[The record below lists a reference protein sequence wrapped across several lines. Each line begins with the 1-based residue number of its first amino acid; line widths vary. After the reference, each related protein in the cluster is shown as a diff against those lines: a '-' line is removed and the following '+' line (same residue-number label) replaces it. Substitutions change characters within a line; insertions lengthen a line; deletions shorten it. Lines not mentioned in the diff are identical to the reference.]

1 MRGASLLCP
10 QKQCLSGK
18 TDRLSERTNQK
29 LPLHK
34 GVLPPDSTPKRCNT
48 LYLVNK
54 ACEKEYEQIVRTPFL
69 FRQVLLLRVIL
80 SVVRPRSCSADA
92 SHCYAV
98 RLRYASLRMTRAD
111 AVETRRANSNAVR
124 ISRGNKPALWKAPLV
139 PPLFFTVLPS
149 GSLSFQQ
156 ARPRPYHRVS
166 ARKA

>member
-1 MRGASLLCP
+1 MCP

-18 TDRLSERTNQK
+18 ADGLSGCTYQRLPPGGSSRRSRVRESALQYNQYK
-29 LPLHK
+29 SKVARAPSVTLRAPPSSRRK
-34 GVLPPDSTPKRCNT
+34 AMLPPDSTPKRCNT
-48 LYLVNK
+48 LYLVSK

-111 AVETRRANSNAVR
+111 AVETRRATAFGGR
-124 ISRGNKPALWKAPLV
+124 ISREVEVAN
-139 PPLFFTVLPS
+139 F
-149 GSLSFQQ
+149 
-156 ARPRPYHRVS
+156 
-166 ARKA
+166 